1 MYYLSLAGRT
11 IFVCLALSTSAAVA
25 VPIPIV
31 NSGFETATLP
41 ITWGDALGNNVFSG
55 NGTLAGWT
63 PVGPTN
69 NTVYGGALQITL
81 FGGFPDWTN
90 TWWSGQN
97 IGYLQPFGST
107 TPFWLEQ
114 TVAAT
119 LESDT
124 VYDLSLLVGR
134 RLLDFGGP
142 NFVYDV
148 QLLAGSTVLASG
160 NQLNLTVDSAGV
172 HTLSYDSGSANP
184 LAGQAL
190 SIRLMATT
198 NEVFFDDV
206 SLNAQAT
213 PEPGAVGMVLAGLG
227 TLASRMR
234 RRQRQAS

>member
-1 MYYLSLAGRT
+1 MNHLNTA
-11 IFVCLALSTSAAVA
+11 FVCLALSASAAMA

-41 ITWGDALGNNVFSG
+41 ITYGDALANNVFTG

-63 PVGPTN
+63 AVGPTN
-69 NTVYGGALQITL
+69 GTV
-81 FGGFPDWTN
+81 FGGGFQPTVFGTFPNWTN
-90 TWWSGQN
+90 TWWGGQN
-97 IGYLQPFGST
+97 IAYLFPFGST

-134 RLLDFGGP
+134 RLFEWGSTNL
-142 NFVYDV
+142 VYDV
-148 QLLAGSTVLASG
+148 QLLAGSTVVASG
-160 NQLNLTVDSAGV
+160 NQLNLAPDSAGV
-172 HTLSYDSGSANP
+172 HTLSYSSGAANP

-190 SIRLMATT
+190 TIRLMTT
-198 NEVFFDDV
+198 TSEVFFDDV

-213 PEPGAVGMVLAGLG
+213 PEPGAVGMVLMGLG
-227 TLASRMR
+227 ALGYRMR
-234 RRQRQAS
+234 RRRN